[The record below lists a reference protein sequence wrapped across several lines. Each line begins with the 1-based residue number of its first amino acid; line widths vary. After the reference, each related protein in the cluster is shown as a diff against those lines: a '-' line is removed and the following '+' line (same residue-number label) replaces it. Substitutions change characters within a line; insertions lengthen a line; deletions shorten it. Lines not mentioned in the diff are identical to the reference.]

1 MFFFGTPHQGLR
13 SAELEKAVGEETD
26 SQGAP
31 MLSQLKEGSE
41 YLENQ
46 REALSRLWKEF
57 RGNVVTFYET
67 GSTEPDR
74 EVCRYHQY

>member
-13 SAELEKAVGEETD
+13 AAEHEEAVSEETD
-26 SQGAP
+26 SRGAL
-31 MLSQLKEGSE
+31 MLSQLEEGSE

-46 REALSRLWKEF
+46 REALSRLWEEF
-57 RGNVVTFYET
+57 GGSVVTFYET
-67 GSTEPDR
+67 ESTEPDR